1 MEVGNFTI
9 FQFLTFRG
17 TLLPQNIYLATHI
30 RVTATNAGVFF
41 MRHSL
46 CAVAAYALLMVTNG
60 RRQFSATFFC
70 VRYNS

>member
-30 RVTATNAGVFF
+30 RVIATNAGVFF
-41 MRHSL
+41 YETQSMRSGR
-46 CAVAAYALLMVTNG
+46 VRIING
-60 RRQFSATFFC
+60 
-70 VRYNS
+70 N